1 MLKTARFFGDTWDV
15 ASTRALSRAPWSASK
30 VQMAL
35 RCAREFY
42 YRYVDKVPEIEV
54 MPDARIGKAIH
65 LSLERVLQ
73 GTPLRKALAAGR
85 GELANEY
92 EQARF
97 DSIGTGIRP
106 FLDRVSG
113 FRQRR
118 SLQRQ
123 MVEFN
128 LAVREDFT
136 ATKFYA
142 GDAYYR
148 GVFDVGFIYD
158 DDKMAIVDHK
168 TGLRISSRRVA
179 EQLEGYAVLA
189 SASFREVQR
198 FRLGVHWVADAEI
211 EWSRE
216 VTHADIYQHFLP
228 SVIDNI
234 EAAALAVDDGPRPS
248 PGAWC
253 GRCGY
258 RSICPEAL
266 GAQTEPV
273 DDEEPD
279 PGLQ

>member
-1 MLKTARFFGDTWDV
+1 
-15 ASTRALSRAPWSASK
+15 
-30 VQMAL
+30 MAL
-35 RCAREFY
+35 RCAREFH
-42 YRYVDKVPEIEV
+42 YRYVDKVPEVEV

-65 LSLERVLQ
+65 LALERALQ
-73 GTPLRKALAAGR
+73 GTPLRAALAAGR
-85 GELANEY
+85 KELANEY

-97 DSIGTGIRP
+97 DSIGTGVKP
-106 FLDRVSG
+106 FLDRVSS

-118 SLQRQ
+118 RVQRQ
-123 MVEFN
+123 MVEYK
-128 LAVREDFT
+128 LAVREDFS
-136 ATKFYA
+136 ATTFYA
-142 GDAYYR
+142 SDAYYR
-148 GVFDVGFIYD
+148 GVFDVGYLYD
-158 DDKMAIVDHK
+158 DGDMAIVDHK

-189 SASFREVQR
+189 SASFRDAR
-198 FRLGVHWVADAEI
+198 NFRLGVHWVADAEL

-248 PGAWC
+248 PSAWC

-258 RSICPEAL
+258 RSICPDAL
-266 GAQTEPV
+266 GAQSEPV

-279 PGLQ
+279 PGTE